1 MTKINVALAGFGKGG
16 RIYNAPIIASIEG
29 FEIKKILTS
38 NEENI
43 KAAREDFPQAEVVG
57 DYESILQDRNIDLVI
72 LVTPNH
78 HHKDLAERA
87 LKADKHVIV
96 EKPFTPT
103 VEEANELIT
112 LAGERQKVLSINH
125 NRRWDSDFLTVEK
138 LIQEDRLGKVVEYE
152 AHFDRFR
159 TEIKDSWKERK
170 DVPGSGIL
178 YDLGSHLIHQALVL
192 FGNPQEVSA
201 DLRFQREGT
210 EVPDNFDLLLSY
222 PDLRVRLKAGM
233 LVKEKGP
240 TFSVF
245 GRKGNFL
252 KYGADVQEEALQ
264 NGKRPNETE
273 DWGVEPEQIWGRLN
287 TIEEERK
294 VRSEAGDY
302 RKLYR
307 NVYNTILGKEKLKIT
322 PEEARNV
329 IKVIELAIQSDGEKK
344 RISFR

>member
-29 FEIKKILTS
+29 FKIRRILTS
-38 NEENI
+38 SDENI
-43 KAAREDFPQAEVVG
+43 KAAREDFPEADVTG
-57 DYESILQDRNIDLVI
+57 DYETILEDENIDLVI
-72 LVTPNH
+72 IVTPNH
-78 HHKDLAERA
+78 HHKDLAEKA

-103 VEEANELIT
+103 VEEADELIA
-112 LAGERQKVLSINH
+112 LAKERQKVLSINH

-138 LIQEDRLGKVVEYE
+138 LIRENRLGQVMEYE

-159 TEIKDSWKERK
+159 TEIKNSWKEK
-170 DVPGSGIL
+170 KEVPGSGIL
-178 YDLGSHLIHQALVL
+178 YDLGSHLIHQVLVL

-210 EVPDNFDLLLSY
+210 EVPDSFDLLLSY
-222 PDLRVRLKAGM
+222 PELRVRLKAGM

-245 GRKGNFL
+245 GRKGTFL

-273 DWGVEPEQIWGRLN
+273 NWGVEPEKIWGKLN
-287 TIEEERK
+287 TVEEERK
-294 VRSEAGDY
+294 IESEAGDY
-302 RKLYR
+302 RKIYN
-307 NVYNTILGKEKLKIT
+307 NVYNTILGKEKLHIT
-322 PEEARNV
+322 PEEARDV
-329 IKVIELAIQSDGEKK
+329 IKVIELAIQSDGEKR
-344 RISFR
+344 RISFG